1 MLQRRVTTK
10 KKRKQEELKEK
21 TRTLCPGTLSVARL
35 GD

>member
-10 KKRKQEELKEK
+10 KKKQEELKEK
-21 TRTLCPGTLSVARL
+21 TRTLRPGTLSVARL